1 MSDSQNNKND
11 GLPEKINIKQLS
23 KEEIIVGKLV
33 GDIEHEPDMMQTVK
47 AVKKMPKNQKEEEEK
62 KEDFNEKSVE
72 FVKVKDSCIQE
83 CSKN

>member
-1 MSDSQNNKND
+1 MSDSQKNKND

-23 KEEIIVGKLV
+23 KEEIVVGKLL
-33 GDIEHEPDMMQTVK
+33 GDIEHEPDMKTTVK
-47 AVKKMPKNQKEEEEK
+47 AVRKMPKTEKEEEK

-72 FVKVKDSCIQE
+72 FIKVKDSCIQD

>member
-1 MSDSQNNKND
+1 MSDSQKNKND
-11 GLPEKINIKQLS
+11 GLPEAINIKQLS

-33 GDIEHEPDMMQTVK
+33 GDIEHEPDMMATVK
-47 AVKKMPKNQKEEEEK
+47 AVRKMPKTQNDEEK